1 MGSLSPVK
9 EILMQIRPKFLKF
22 PLSDPLSFSAQRVIH
37 ADQGSITAT
46 MAQAQPDV
54 AAKRQVSESALLHL
68 HAQIVEYNMLGHGAK
83 FFDAPSSS
91 AALSGDSNPGDDDI
105 DDSDKDAGTT
115 GEKEEQGRHE
125 KKSKSTSKSQKGA
138 DGGLQQAAKWRRL
151 EALGQDIGRR
161 LAERHAHYRDR
172 MEQDLEKVKFICKDF
187 WESTFR
193 KQVDVLRTNHRGLY
207 VLTDNNFPWLAS
219 VCPPKTS
226 SSTGTNRSAAEVQK
240 GQKQKQKQA
249 MEQDVP
255 NDVSRLSVEDFI
267 VLPCGIIC
275 GALTRLGLRCRVT
288 ADLFPMDEAGYRV
301 SFNVQLVSSN

>member
-1 MGSLSPVK
+1 
-9 EILMQIRPKFLKF
+9 
-22 PLSDPLSFSAQRVIH
+22 
-37 ADQGSITAT
+37 

-68 HAQIVEYNMLGHGAK
+68 HAQIVEYNMLGHGAM
-83 FFDAPSSS
+83 FFDAPPSS
-91 AALSGDSNPGDDDI
+91 AAVPGDSNPEDDDA
-105 DDSDKDAGTT
+105 DDEGKDAGTT
-115 GEKEEQGRHE
+115 GEKDERGGQDT
-125 KKSKSTSKSQKGA
+125 KSKSTSKSQKGGG
-138 DGGLQQAAKWRRL
+138 GGLQQAAKWRRL
-151 EALGQDIGRR
+151 EALGQNIGRR
-161 LAERHAHYRDR
+161 IAERHAHYHDR

-219 VCPPKTS
+219 ICPPKTS
-226 SSTGTNRSAAEVQK
+226 SSTSTNGSAQAQK
-240 GQKQKQKQA
+240 GQKTKQKQA
-249 MEQDVP
+249 MEQDTP
-255 NDVSRLSVEDFI
+255 DGVSRLSAEDLI

>member
-1 MGSLSPVK
+1 
-9 EILMQIRPKFLKF
+9 
-22 PLSDPLSFSAQRVIH
+22 
-37 ADQGSITAT
+37 

-83 FFDAPSSS
+83 FFDAPRSS
-91 AALSGDSNPGDDDI
+91 AAVPADGNLGDDDA
-105 DDSDKDAGTT
+105 DDDTKDAGTT
-115 GEKEEQGRHE
+115 GEKDERGQQD
-125 KKSKSTSKSQKGA
+125 KKSTSRSKSQKSGGG
-138 DGGLQQAAKWRRL
+138 GGLQQAAKWRRL

-161 LAERHAHYRDR
+161 IAERHAHYRDR
-172 MEQDLEKVKFICKDF
+172 MEQDLEKVKFICKEF

-207 VLTDNNFPWLAS
+207 VLTDNNFSWLAS

-226 SSTGTNRSAAEVQK
+226 SSTSADGSTQAQK
-240 GQKQKQKQA
+240 GQKPKQKQA
-249 MEQDVP
+249 MEQDTPDV
-255 NDVSRLSVEDFI
+255 VSRLTAEDLI

-288 ADLFPMDEAGYRV
+288 ADLFPTDDAGYRV